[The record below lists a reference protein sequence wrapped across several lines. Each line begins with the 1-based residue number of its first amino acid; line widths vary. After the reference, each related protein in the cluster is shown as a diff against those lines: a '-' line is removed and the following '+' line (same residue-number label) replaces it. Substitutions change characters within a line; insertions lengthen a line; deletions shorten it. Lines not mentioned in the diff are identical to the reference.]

1 MYTLDDIF
9 VYIFNWHKVNQNSLL
24 LYEKI
29 IPIIKNTC
37 IINCDENL
45 ILNKSI
51 KHIQLDDSCYYG
63 SQYNYAINNVES
75 NCIFCVIAGDNN
87 VSPDYHIFFN
97 SALKAFNN
105 YNAGVFGPNDKR
117 APHHNEIIRHV
128 EDSYYEIKNTDCGF
142 WFIHPSIVEKLK
154 NIDYCSNKYGWGID
168 VITTFEA
175 RKQGFSVIRDYSI
188 ETDQLDH
195 NTNYDGE
202 EAMNLCNEFVNNYML
217 LHNSDVTL
225 NP

>member
-45 ILNKSI
+45 ILNKTI

-75 NCIFCVIAGDNN
+75 NCIFCVIAGDYN

-105 YNAGVFGPNDKR
+105 
-117 APHHNEIIRHV
+117 
-128 EDSYYEIKNTDCGF
+128 
-142 WFIHPSIVEKLK
+142 
-154 NIDYCSNKYGWGID
+154 
-168 VITTFEA
+168 
-175 RKQGFSVIRDYSI
+175 
-188 ETDQLDH
+188 
-195 NTNYDGE
+195 
-202 EAMNLCNEFVNNYML
+202 
-217 LHNSDVTL
+217 
-225 NP
+225 